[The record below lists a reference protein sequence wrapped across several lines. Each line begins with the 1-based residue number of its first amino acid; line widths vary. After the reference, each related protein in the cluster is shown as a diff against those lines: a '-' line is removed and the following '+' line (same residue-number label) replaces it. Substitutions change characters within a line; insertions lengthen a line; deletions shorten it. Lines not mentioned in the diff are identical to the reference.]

1 MFKFY
6 NNSDTFN
13 ILETMTNVYFGMKS
27 RKKQKLAE
35 SKSSIIKVLYGEHK
49 QNERFSK

>member
-27 RKKQKLAE
+27 RKN
-35 SKSSIIKVLYGEHK
+35 KSLQSPNLV
-49 QNERFSK
+49 